1 MYSVSLIMK
10 EIIRTNNLVLISKIL
25 SVLNDA
31 GIKNDLLDTYTSTVE
46 GSISAIQKRIVV
58 SASYFK
64 KSKKIINALTNLD
77 ENK

>member
-10 EIIRTNNLVLISKIL
+10 EIIRTNNLVLISKIQ
-25 SVLNDA
+25 SILNDA
-31 GIKNDLLDTYTSTVE
+31 GIKNDILDTYTSTVE

-58 SASYFK
+58 SASYFE